1 MRLRHIPGAE
11 KEIEESRWVYHTPE
25 EVKKHIQSPLY
36 VEIGMGKGR
45 FIMDNALIH
54 PDINYIG
61 IEMYESVMIKATRKL
76 DRMSQNDRPS
86 NLRFIRM
93 DAKDIGDF
101 FPDES
106 VDRIYLNFSD
116 PWPKKRHSHRRLT
129 SSVFLDRFYKIL
141 KKEGTIEFKTDNI
154 ALFDFSMEEYKKTG
168 FSLIYSSYD
177 LHHDSEEMKNNIMT
191 EYEEK
196 FALKGNRI
204 CKYVL
209 KKIK

>member
-25 EVKKHIQSPLY
+25 EVKNNIRSPLY
-36 VEIGMGKGR
+36 IEIGMGKGR
-45 FIMDNALIH
+45 FIIDNAFIH
-54 PDINYIG
+54 PEINYIG

-76 DRMSQNDRPS
+76 DRLPLKERPC
-86 NLRFIRM
+86 NLKFIRM

-106 VDRIYLNFSD
+106 VDKIYLNFSD

-129 SSVFLDRFYKIL
+129 SSLFLNRFYPIL
-141 KKEGTIEFKTDNI
+141 TKGGTIEFKTDNTD
-154 ALFDFSMEEYKKTG
+154 LFDFSMEEYKKTE
-168 FSLIYSSYD
+168 FSLIYFSYD
-177 LHHDSEEMKNNIMT
+177 LHNDRKEMKDNVMT

-204 CKYVL
+204 CKYIL